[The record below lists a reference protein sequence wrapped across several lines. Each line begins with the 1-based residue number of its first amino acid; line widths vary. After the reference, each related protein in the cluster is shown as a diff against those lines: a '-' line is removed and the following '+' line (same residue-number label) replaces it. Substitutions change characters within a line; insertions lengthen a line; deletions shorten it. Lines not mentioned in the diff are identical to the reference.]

1 LPAEVH
7 IQTIEQYYKGYDDY
21 AIDRRGDVGSWVREE
36 SMNSLREYIHLLM
49 SSKNQ
54 QLISGVGADQ
64 PAFFERF
71 ISMNLQQLNE
81 KIDRVR
87 EVAGRSLQQFFKFTL
102 PLVDTQFSMRDE
114 LLCLFISE
122 EHEAD
127 TTDTLTH
134 DHGIAYL
141 PWRSAQFVF
150 QQVKPFFDSTAYSES
165 ILKGLIVS
173 SGGLTESTLK
183 ASQNSLF
190 EYLSEASKIKDSEG
204 NIDMSARVAK
214 KKEFIGKLCH
224 IFEQNKK
231 IDRVTVPLMITIE
244 MLLEADYLSDEEIQ
258 VDIYEVHRLTV
269 AECNKSKNMTKLLSG
284 VGVFAGMLSSTDVEL
299 QRKAIKT
306 LLFLLYHNFPK
317 VRKMAA
323 EKIYTGLLTLD
334 SYDSL
339 VAGGEDDFDK
349 INDLLSE
356 TDWAGID
363 AKILAAESRAEM
375 YQLFGHEWKPAAK
388 K

>member
-1 LPAEVH
+1 
-7 IQTIEQYYKGYDDY
+7 
-21 AIDRRGDVGSWVREE
+21 
-36 SMNSLREYIHLLM
+36 MNSLREYIHLLM

-244 MLLEADYLSDEEIQ
+244 MLLEADYLSDEEI
-258 VDIYEVHRLTV
+258 
-269 AECNKSKNMTKLLSG
+269 
-284 VGVFAGMLSSTDVEL
+284 
-299 QRKAIKT
+299 
-306 LLFLLYHNFPK
+306 
-317 VRKMAA
+317 
-323 EKIYTGLLTLD
+323 
-334 SYDSL
+334 
-339 VAGGEDDFDK
+339 
-349 INDLLSE
+349 
-356 TDWAGID
+356 
-363 AKILAAESRAEM
+363 
-375 YQLFGHEWKPAAK
+375 
-388 K
+388 